1 MCHRISSTDIN
12 RGYNKVNLHKP
23 FPAMTGR
30 QRAIG
35 LCAVLCATAPAALM
49 AQSAPPYPTKPVRV
63 IVSVPAGGTPDVL
76 ARAVTP
82 GMSALLGQQLVL
94 DNRGG
99 AGGRIA
105 AETVATSAPDGYTL
119 FMTSPPC
126 LTIGPHITKV
136 PYNTLKDFVPVS
148 LIATG
153 DMLLLTHP
161 SSPITSVKDLI
172 ARAKAEPGKLNY
184 SSAGS
189 GTVNH
194 IGMEVFKSMTGI
206 KLTHVPYAGAPQSVI
221 DLIAGRLDVM
231 LGSIPPVLP
240 HVKSGKLRALGVAGA
255 KRSPLLP
262 DVPTI
267 DEAAGLRGFQ
277 AGSWLGLLAPAHTPR
292 AIVARLNAVAIE
304 VVRNPDMQARLT
316 AIGGDPVGNSAQEF
330 AAFLRSDYE
339 KNGVAARQAGLKID

>member
-1 MCHRISSTDIN
+1 
-12 RGYNKVNLHKP
+12 
-23 FPAMTGR
+23 MTGT
-30 QRAIG
+30 RAS
-35 LCAVLCATAPAALM
+35 LHCCAALLACIPPSLSAQPAA
-49 AQSAPPYPTKPVRV
+49 AYPAKPIRV

-82 GMSALLGQQLVL
+82 AMSTLLGQQLVM

-105 AETVATSAPDGYTL
+105 AETVATSVPDGYTL

-126 LTIGPHITKV
+126 LTIVPHIAKV
-136 PYNTLKDFVPVS
+136 PYDTLKDFVPVS

-153 DMLLLTHP
+153 DMLMMTHA
-161 SSPITSVKDLI
+161 SSPITGIKDLI

-184 SSAGS
+184 GSAGN

-194 IGMEVFKSMTGI
+194 IGMEVFKHMAGV

-221 DLIAGRLDVM
+221 DLIGGRLDVM
-231 LGSIPPVLP
+231 LNSIPPVLP
-240 HVKSGKLRALGVAGA
+240 HIRSGKLRPLGVAGA
-255 KRSPLLP
+255 KRFAALP
-262 DVPTI
+262 DVPTV

-292 AIVARLNAVAIE
+292 AIVASLNAAAVE
-304 VVRNPDMQARLT
+304 VVRNPETRARLV
-316 AIGGDPVGNSAQEF
+316 AIGGDPVGSSPQEF
-330 AAFLRSDYE
+330 AVFLRADYE
-339 KNGVAARQAGLKID
+339 KNGAAAKQAGLKVD

>member
-1 MCHRISSTDIN
+1 MRDSR
-12 RGYNKVNLHKP
+12 RGWY
-23 FPAMTGR
+23 R
-30 QRAIG
+30 
-35 LCAVLCATAPAALM
+35 CAVLLACAPASLL
-49 AQSAPPYPTKPVRV
+49 AQPAPTYPIKPVRV

-82 GMSALLGQQLVL
+82 RMAELLGQQLVM

-105 AETVATSAPDGYTL
+105 AEMVATAVPDGYTL

-126 LTIGPHITKV
+126 LTIVPHISKV
-136 PYNTLKDFVPVS
+136 PYDTLKDFAPVS

-161 SSPITSVKDLI
+161 ASPIASVRDLI

-184 SSAGS
+184 GSAGN

-231 LGSIPPVLP
+231 LNSIAPALP

-255 KRSPLLP
+255 KRFAQLP
-262 DVPTI
+262 DIPTV
-267 DEAAGLRGFQ
+267 DEAAGLRGYQ
-277 AGSWLGLLAPAHTPR
+277 SGSWLGLLAPTGTPR
-292 AIVARLNAVAIE
+292 AIVARLNEVARE
-304 VVRNPDMQARLT
+304 VVRNADARARLI
-316 AIGGDPVGNSAQEF
+316 AIGGDPVGSSPQEF
-330 AAFLRSDYE
+330 AAFLRADFE
-339 KNGVAARQAGLKID
+339 KNGAAARQAGLKVD